1 MRNLGYPPQHFC
13 CLINNFK
20 SFCSFR
26 RSIQRLNS
34 CFRFYSIAKNV
45 ICRRAGSSNSTNGGS
60 INMSPLFH
68 HQQQQQ
74 QQQRRPLLRR
84 GNSFHLDETT
94 SFPESGGSFFG
105 NGKKKKRGDERFM
118 TRTRLRP
125 GGPAPAT
132 ATSSTTATLGYG
144 TPQPALKR
152 EVFNGTTFLRLNNN
166 KDSELDGGLEMAASS
181 GYFTPLVKQKTL
193 TSAAQCE
200 SPRVQ
205 PVATMMRTT
214 RVVYSEAPPVRGIN
228 HEAAV

>member
-1 MRNLGYPPQHFC
+1 
-13 CLINNFK
+13 
-20 SFCSFR
+20 
-26 RSIQRLNS
+26 
-34 CFRFYSIAKNV
+34 
-45 ICRRAGSSNSTNGGS
+45 
-60 INMSPLFH
+60 MSPLFH
-68 HQQQQQ
+68 HQQQ

-84 GNSFHLDETT
+84 GNSFHLDETM
-94 SFPESGGSFFG
+94 SFPESGGFFFG
-105 NGKKKKRGDERFM
+105 NGKKGKRQQRGDERFM

-125 GGPAPAT
+125 GGPAPA

-166 KDSELDGGLEMAASS
+166 KDSEVNALEMAASS

-193 TSAAQCE
+193 TSAACE

>member
-1 MRNLGYPPQHFC
+1 
-13 CLINNFK
+13 
-20 SFCSFR
+20 
-26 RSIQRLNS
+26 
-34 CFRFYSIAKNV
+34 
-45 ICRRAGSSNSTNGGS
+45 
-60 INMSPLFH
+60 MSPLFH
-68 HQQQQQ
+68 HQQQQQQ

-84 GNSFHLDETT
+84 GNSFHLDETM
-94 SFPESGGSFFG
+94 SFPESGSFFG
-105 NGKKKKRGDERFM
+105 NGKKGKRQQRGDERFM

-125 GGPAPAT
+125 GGPAPA
-132 ATSSTTATLGYG
+132 ATSSTATLGYG

-166 KDSELDGGLEMAASS
+166 KDSEDGLNGLEMAASS

-193 TSAAQCE
+193 TSAACE

>member
-1 MRNLGYPPQHFC
+1 
-13 CLINNFK
+13 
-20 SFCSFR
+20 
-26 RSIQRLNS
+26 
-34 CFRFYSIAKNV
+34 
-45 ICRRAGSSNSTNGGS
+45 
-60 INMSPLFH
+60 
-68 HQQQQQ
+68 
-74 QQQRRPLLRR
+74 
-84 GNSFHLDETT
+84 
-94 SFPESGGSFFG
+94 
-105 NGKKKKRGDERFM
+105 M

-125 GGPAPAT
+125 GGPTP
-132 ATSSTTATLGYG
+132 ATSSTATLGYG

-166 KDSELDGGLEMAASS
+166 KDSEVNALEMAASS